1 MGVEFAWVETE
12 QKLAFYEAQYVDRI
26 LAPCNYCLH
35 PSCVDHKSYH
45 NTLLI
50 MFSCDGISD
59 HASWNEVFHYCK
71 GHNREDM
78 QADDYLI
85 IPVHIGTKRNQTS
98 VHAFDM

>member
-59 HASWNEVFHYCK
+59 HASWNEVFHYWDTRFATICEQD
-71 GHNREDM
+71 G
-78 QADDYLI
+78 L
-85 IPVHIGTKRNQTS
+85 
-98 VHAFDM
+98 HAEI